1 MTRLLARR
9 AAQGVVIVWLVAT
22 FTFVLIALAPGDVV
36 DATLSSDRVP
46 ESVRAHA
53 RQEFCLD
60 RGLAVRYGCWVRS
73 LAKGDFGWSLP
84 QQRPVSELL
93 AEAIPNTLL
102 LMGIA
107 IAGSFLLGISAGIAQ
122 AWRPRSALDRG
133 IGAISMFF
141 YAMPD
146 FWLALIV
153 MFLFAYEVR
162 WFPASG
168 VTDPSLYSS
177 LGLWGRLGD
186 RARHLVLPAGTL
198 ILLTSAAVS
207 RFQRSA
213 MLDVLTQDFVRTA
226 RAKGL
231 SERQVLT
238 RHVLR
243 NALLPMITLLGLSLP
258 ALLGGAVLVERV
270 FSWPGMG
277 MLATGAVSA
286 RDYPLLIATTVV
298 ASVMVVVG
306 SLAADLLYALADPR
320 VRSG

>member
-22 FTFVLIALAPGDVV
+22 FTFVLIALAPGDIV
-36 DATLSSDRVP
+36 DATVSLDRSSAVT
-46 ESVRAHA
+46 RAHLRA
-53 RQEFCLD
+53 ELCLD
-60 RGLAVRYGCWVRS
+60 RGLVVRYGCWIRS
-73 LAKGDFGWSLP
+73 LATGNLGWSLARR
-84 QQRPVSELL
+84 RPVSALL

-102 LMGIA
+102 LMGLA
-107 IAGSFLLGISAGIAQ
+107 IAGSLLLGLAAGIAQ

-141 YAMPD
+141 YSMPD
-146 FWLALIV
+146 FWLALIL
-153 MFLFAYEVR
+153 MFLFAYLAH
-162 WFPASG
+162 WFPVSG
-168 VTDPSLYSS
+168 TTDPAVYPS
-177 LGLWGRLGD
+177 LGFWGRFGD

-213 MLDVLTQDFVRTA
+213 MLEVLAQDFVRTA

-231 SERQVLT
+231 SEWQVLT

-243 NALLPMITLLGLSLP
+243 NALLPVITLLGLSLP
-258 ALLGGAVLVERV
+258 GLLGGAVLVERV

-277 MLATGAVSA
+277 MLATAAVTD
-286 RDYPLLIATTVV
+286 RDYPLVVAATVV

-306 SLAADLLYALADPR
+306 SLLADVLYALVDPR
-320 VRSG
+320 VRAG